1 MTHELQDSSTLHRS
15 KLQFQTTGLEECYI
29 DSSVQLLWR
38 ACKWEYSRKQLAA
51 RTAWEL
57 LICIFLHHFA
67 AVCWKQIT
75 LSLDATWKS
84 IQYSFPVH
92 ADHSW
97 ADLRIL
103 SSVCHSWNGKE
114 LKIDLQQVLLIKLCV
129 SNCGSCSSPPL
140 FHTSIL
146 WQLPAACT
154 SLSQILDCCLTIRM
168 WSTTPAS
175 CLDMDIDTYSR
186 LQLVSTRV
194 KLLILPDYS
203 QLLDTASAV
212 N

>member
-1 MTHELQDSSTLHRS
+1 MRVFKKAACSTNGVRIADLHISPPFCSSP
-15 KLQFQTTGLEECYI
+15 LETNYI
-29 DSSVQLLWR
+29 VTRCD
-38 ACKWEYSRKQLAA
+38 
-51 RTAWEL
+51 
-57 LICIFLHHFA
+57 
-67 AVCWKQIT
+67 
-75 LSLDATWKS
+75 

-97 ADLRIL
+97 ADLTIL
-103 SSVCHSWNGKE
+103 SSICHSWNGKE

-129 SNCGSCSSPPL
+129 ANCGSCSSPPL

-146 WQLPAACT
+146 WQRPAACT
-154 SLSQILDCCLTIRM
+154 SLSQIHDCCLTIRM

-175 CLDMDIDTYSR
+175 CLDMDMDTHSR
-186 LQLVSTRV
+186 LQLVSTRI
-194 KLLILPDYS
+194 KLLMLPDYS